1 MHVDTHHQL
10 YLHHLV
16 LSKILFEKEVVF
28 HQISIYMK
36 HNHMDKHLYELV
48 NKSILS
54 LNISLVLTKSSGC
67 KFFTRLARLV

>member
-36 HNHMDKHLYELV
+36 HNHMDKHLCELTDLFYPEYFSSI
-48 NKSILS
+48 NKIIWL
-54 LNISLVLTKSSGC
+54 
-67 KFFTRLARLV
+67 